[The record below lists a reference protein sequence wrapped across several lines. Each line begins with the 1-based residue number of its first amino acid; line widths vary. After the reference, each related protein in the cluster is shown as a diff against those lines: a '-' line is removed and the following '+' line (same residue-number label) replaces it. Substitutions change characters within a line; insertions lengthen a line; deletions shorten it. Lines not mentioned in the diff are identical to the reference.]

1 MLYMMPAAA
10 AVAAEW
16 PDRTERTK
24 TSGRLIGTEK
34 GVWPLC
40 WGPFTQTGQS
50 FGSGPS

>member
-10 AVAAEW
+10 AVAAEG

-24 TSGRLIGTEK
+24 TSGRLIGTEE